1 MAENWLGFITSI
13 LTVALF
19 QEMGNEKNKYLTSKK
34 FTCRKPSFIFIM
46 LTCNMKSIFL
56 SRTSSAKWFLI
67 LEAGSNS
74 MWLSVSLSC
83 NGREKRDWSQWK
95 ASFHCL
101 QTILLPPIFKH
112 LGFFD
117 RLLFSMLLR
126 IFLKLC
132 YKIQEIYL

>member
-1 MAENWLGFITSI
+1 MGWICEFNI
-13 LTVALF
+13 LSAISYTRNINSSPRF
-19 QEMGNEKNKYLTSKK
+19 YCISKE
-34 FTCRKPSFIFIM
+34 PSFIFIM
-46 LTCNMKSIFL
+46 LTCIMKSIFL
-56 SRTSSAKWFLI
+56 SRTSSPKWFLI

-83 NGREKRDWSQWK
+83 SGREKRDWSQWK

-117 RLLFSMLLR
+117 WLLFSMLLR